1 MEESLTV
8 FDEKTDGVTDAGVMS
23 LNDKPE
29 GESKAALYSG
39 LNLAYV
45 GDAVFE
51 LYVRTFLIKKG
62 NMPVNRL
69 HKAAVGYVSAS
80 AQARMSEA
88 VQPLLNERE
97 KRILKRGENAKPHSI
112 SKNADRVEH
121 EKATGF
127 EALIGYLYLKGDEKR
142 LTEII
147 EAGMRSA
154 EQTSI

>member
-1 MEESLTV
+1 MEESLTT
-8 FDEKTDGVTDAGVMS
+8 FNKEPAG
-23 LNDKPE
+23 E
-29 GESKAALYSG
+29 AKASLYSA

-51 LYVRTFLIKKG
+51 LYVRTALVKRG

-80 AQARMSEA
+80 AQAGMSEA
-88 VQPLLNERE
+88 VMPLLDEKE

-112 SKNADRVEH
+112 SKNADRAEH

-142 LTEII
+142 LEEII
-147 EAGMRSA
+147 EAGVRAA
-154 EQTSI
+154 EVRDI